1 MSLTAVFASVLLA
14 QTPAALAVDVPAR
27 DTVDVAYQD
36 LSAGRAEE
44 ALRKLEANGAA
55 RSSDPATLI
64 NLAAAYAATGR
75 SDKALLA
82 YRAAINS
89 QDRYDLQLADGT
101 WADSRDAAR
110 MAMQKMMRATAQA
123 SR

>member
-14 QTPAALAVDVPAR
+14 QTPAALATDGPVR
-27 DTVDVAYQD
+27 DSVDVAYQD
-36 LSAGRAEE
+36 LSTGRAEE
-44 ALRKLEANGAA
+44 ALRKLEAGGAA
-55 RSSDPATLI
+55 RSDDPATLI

-89 QDRYDLQLADGT
+89 RERYDLQLADGT

-110 MAMQKMMRATAQA
+110 MAMQKMLRANAQA